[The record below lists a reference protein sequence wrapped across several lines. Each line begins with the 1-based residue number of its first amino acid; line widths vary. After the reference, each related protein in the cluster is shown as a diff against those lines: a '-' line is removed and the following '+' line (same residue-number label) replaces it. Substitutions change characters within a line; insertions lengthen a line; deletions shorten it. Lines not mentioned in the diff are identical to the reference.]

1 MLRIDLL
8 PTLTSLQSH
17 LLYGGALI
25 AALIALLA
33 FVTSEVTRNY
43 SQIDKLWS
51 IIPPVFA
58 WYFAAASGWQPRLVL
73 MALLVSAWGARL
85 TFNFWRRGG
94 YAWPP
99 WSGVEDYRWAVLRAN
114 PALAAPWRWFLFNLG
129 FISCYQVVL
138 LLLIT
143 LPSVAASGSTR
154 PLNLL
159 DAGAA
164 LLFLAFLLLET
175 LADQQQYEFQTEKH
189 RRRAAGEQLD
199 ADMARG
205 FRTSGLFGLAR
216 HPNFAAE
223 QAIWC
228 VFYLFSV
235 GATGQWL
242 NWSVVGAVLL
252 VLLFQ
257 GSTQFTEK
265 ISLAKYPQYVEYRR
279 RVPRFVPR
287 PWASRPVFPA
297 GDPTSAGSLPPR
309 SGSRG

>member
-1 MLRIDLL
+1 MLRIELF
-8 PTLTSLQSH
+8 PSLNALQLH
-17 LLYGGALI
+17 LLHGGALI
-25 AALIALLA
+25 AVSLALVA
-33 FVTSEVTRNY
+33 FLTSEVTRNY

-51 IIPPVFA
+51 LLPPIFA
-58 WYFAAASGWQPRLVL
+58 WYFAGASGGEPRLVL
-73 MALLVSAWGARL
+73 MALLATAWGARL

-114 PALAAPWRWFLFNLG
+114 PLLAGPWRWRLFNLG
-129 FISCYQVVL
+129 FVSLYQVLL

-143 LPSVAASGSTR
+143 LPSVAAAGAAR

-164 LLFLAFLLLET
+164 GLFIAFLLLET
-175 LADQQQYEFQTEKH
+175 AADEQQYEFQQEKH
-189 RRRAAGEQLD
+189 RRRAAGESLD

-205 FRTSGLFGLAR
+205 FRTTGLFALAR

-228 VFYLFSV
+228 AFYLFGV
-235 GATGQWL
+235 AATGQWL
-242 NWSVVGAVLL
+242 NWSILGAVLL
-252 VLLFQ
+252 ILLFQ

-265 ISLAKYPQYVEYRR
+265 ISLGKYPEYAEYRR
-279 RVPRFVPR
+279 CVPRFLPR
-287 PWASRPVFPA
+287 PWGRRPV
-297 GDPTSAGSLPPR
+297 S
-309 SGSRG
+309 

>member
-1 MLRIDLL
+1 MSPAIIENLL
-8 PTLTSLQSH
+8 SLTPLQLH

-25 AALIALLA
+25 AVSIALLA

-51 IIPPVFA
+51 LVPPVFA
-58 WYFAAASGWQPRLVL
+58 WYFAGASGWKPRLVL
-73 MALLVSAWGARL
+73 MALLATAWGARL

-114 PALAAPWRWFLFNLG
+114 PLLAGPWRWRLFNLG
-129 FISCYQVVL
+129 FVSLYQVLL

-143 LPSVAASGSTR
+143 LPSVVAAGAAR

-164 LLFLAFLLLET
+164 ALFIAFLLLET
-175 LADQQQYEFQTEKH
+175 AADQQQYDFQTEKH
-189 RRRAAGEQLD
+189 RRRAAGEPLD
-199 ADMARG
+199 GDMARG
-205 FRTSGLFGLAR
+205 FRTSGLFALAR

-228 VFYLFSV
+228 SFYLFGV
-235 GATGQWL
+235 AATGQWL
-242 NWSVVGAVLL
+242 NWSVIGAVLL
-252 VLLFQ
+252 ILLFQ

-265 ISLAKYPQYVEYRR
+265 ISLGKYPAYAEYRR
-279 RVPRFVPR
+279 RVPRFLPR
-287 PWASRPVFPA
+287 PWARRPVF
-297 GDPTSAGSLPPR
+297 
-309 SGSRG
+309 